1 MFFILWA
8 SANLKFKL
16 KAFHPLGSIKVPPSY
31 YKIGSSLGHQEHVHI
46 YELRFFGDAECH
58 LDRICELPISSDWD
72 GWFRA
77 QRERE
82 MRVRFYSKL
91 CRPLVEP
98 TKSSEVVHS
107 SLLGAGSR
115 IGTGAGWAPP
125 LVCETVHRA
134 CAET

>member
-1 MFFILWA
+1 
-8 SANLKFKL
+8 
-16 KAFHPLGSIKVPPSY
+16 
-31 YKIGSSLGHQEHVHI
+31 
-46 YELRFFGDAECH
+46 
-58 LDRICELPISSDWD
+58 
-72 GWFRA
+72 
-77 QRERE
+77 